1 MAGIR
6 AVAFQD
12 FCCSNGCL
20 AQCSCSALC
29 PSLPFLLL
37 LAFRSANL
45 TVLCPAAEYKAV
57 EGRGAQ

>member
-29 PSLPFLLL
+29 PSRCALIQPWPLQSEHEETETV
-37 LAFRSANL
+37 RS
-45 TVLCPAAEYKAV
+45 TT
-57 EGRGAQ
+57 